1 MLTLAY
7 ERDRRPSR
15 VMLSRLTVFV
25 KSIQHVSMLTLM
37 EFRTLIFDELT
48 FITGCWCK
56 RETRYA
62 SSGHYEHRYNGLEDN
77 ESKVVWYHSQNQ
89 GASVAKVWE
98 KAVEIGFN
106 LSTSKLLHS
115 L

>member
-1 MLTLAY
+1 MLPLG
-7 ERDRRPSR
+7 
-15 VMLSRLTVFV
+15 
-25 KSIQHVSMLTLM
+25 SMNIGTMGLKIMRAKLQ
-37 EFRTLIFDELT
+37 
-48 FITGCWCK
+48 CK
-56 RETRYA
+56 
-62 SSGHYEHRYNGLEDN
+62 
-77 ESKVVWYHSQNQ
+77 WYHSQNQ